1 MIVIKTPEQVEKIK
15 YGGKILAELFE
26 ILKQR
31 IKPGITTGELDVIS
45 EEFLLKRGVRP
56 AFKGYKGFPATLCVS
71 VNEEVVHGI
80 PSSKKILNE
89 GDIVSVDVGAIHE
102 SFYSDAARTYPVGHI
117 SGELEKLIRI
127 TKESLDIAISRAV
140 VQNKLF
146 DISSSVEQY
155 VKKHGYTVVR
165 DFVGHGI
172 GQKMH
177 EDPQI
182 PNFGIPDTG
191 PGLEKGMVFAIEPMV
206 NMGSFEVEVLKDN
219 WTVVTIDRKP
229 SAHFEDTIVI
239 TEGKPEILTR

>member
-15 YGGKILAELFE
+15 HGGKILAELFE
-26 ILKQR
+26 IFKHK
-31 IKPGITTGELDVIS
+31 IKPGVTTGELDTIA
-45 EEFLLKRGVRP
+45 EEFLLNRGVKP

-71 VNEEVVHGI
+71 INEEVVHGI
-80 PSSKKILNE
+80 PSSDKILRE
-89 GDIVSVDVGAIHE
+89 GDIVSIDVGAIHE
-102 SFYSDAARTYPVGHI
+102 GFYSDAARTYPVGRI
-117 SGELEKLIRI
+117 RGELENLIRV
-127 TKESLDIAISRAV
+127 TKESLDVAISRAV

-155 VKKHGYTVVR
+155 VKKYGYTVVR

-182 PNFGIPDTG
+182 PNFGIPHTG

-206 NMGSFEVEVLKDN
+206 NMGSFEVEVLGDN